1 MTREISRRARSVLA
15 RPATG
20 DVDAHELATLALDAV
35 AQLEEQHPYRAD
47 PARARQGTDAV
58 LAEMA
63 SLERQLGECRAQLAE
78 CRAQLEEAR
87 REIDA
92 RTKA

>member
-1 MTREISRRARSVLA
+1 MIRELGRRARAVLA

-35 AQLEEQHPYRAD
+35 ARLEVHHPYRAE
-47 PARARQGTDAV
+47 PARAAGTPDTV

-63 SLERQLGECRAQLAE
+63 SLERQLAD
-78 CRAQLEEAR
+78 CRAQLEEAQ
-87 REIDA
+87 RELRA
-92 RTKA
+92 RTPM

>member
-1 MTREISRRARSVLA
+1 MIRELARRARAILA
-15 RPATG
+15 RLPTG

-35 AQLEEQHPYRAD
+35 ARLEEQHPYRAE
-47 PARARQGTDAV
+47 PARAADASDTV

-63 SLERQLGECRAQLAE
+63 SLERQLAE

-87 REIDA
+87 RELEA
-92 RTKA
+92 HTKA

>member
-1 MTREISRRARSVLA
+1 MIRELARRARAVLA

-35 AQLEEQHPYRAD
+35 AQLEEQHPYRAE
-47 PARARQGTDAV
+47 PTRAASAPDTV

-63 SLERQLGECRAQLAE
+63 SLERQLAD

-87 REIDA
+87 RELEA
-92 RTKA
+92 HTKA

>member
-1 MTREISRRARSVLA
+1 MIRELARRAQAVLA

-35 AQLEEQHPYRAD
+35 ARLEGQHPYRAE
-47 PARARQGTDAV
+47 PVRAAQTPDTV

-63 SLERQLGECRAQLAE
+63 SLERQLAD
-78 CRAQLEEAR
+78 CRAQLEEAQ
-87 REIDA
+87 RELRA
-92 RTKA
+92 RTTT